1 MSAAVVFAV
10 AVVAVALVVRRITWR
25 RTLTAFNERETR

>member
-1 MSAAVVFAV
+1 MTAAVF

-25 RTLTAFNERETR
+25 RTLTAADKRETR

>member
-1 MSAAVVFAV
+1 MTAAVF

-25 RTLTAFNERETR
+25 RTLTAFNERCTR